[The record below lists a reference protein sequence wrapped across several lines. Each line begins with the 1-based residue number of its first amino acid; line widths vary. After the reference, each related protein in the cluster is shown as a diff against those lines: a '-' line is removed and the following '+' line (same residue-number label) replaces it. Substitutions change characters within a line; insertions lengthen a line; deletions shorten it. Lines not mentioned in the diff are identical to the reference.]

1 MVLVLVGVPIKT
13 CLAPR
18 QCCLQSVAARNF
30 LERAA
35 RWCFQGFYLHRQF
48 EIGRKR
54 LAQTHG
60 IERLVDGQFGDADS
74 LFWLGWTVWPSLSPI
89 VPSLG
94 GIFFGLGF
102 QLLFMGMTN
111 YLTDVFRSHSASAL
125 GAAAMLRSIG
135 ATTLPLA
142 ADNMYTNLG
151 IHWAPS
157 VLAFVALAMG
167 FIPFVF
173 IRYGDR
179 LARSSKTAREAF
191 AIQN

>member
-1 MVLVLVGVPIKT
+1 MTSKRPLVQSGQRTTSIDDFPSLASLPLGMLLLSEYSPNCVLTNTYSMVV
-13 CLAPR
+13 
-18 QCCLQSVAARNF
+18 
-30 LERAA
+30 
-35 RWCFQGFYLHRQF
+35 
-48 EIGRKR
+48 
-54 LAQTHG
+54 
-60 IERLVDGQFGDADS
+60 S
-74 LFWLGWTVWPSLSPI
+74 LFWLGWTVWPSVSPI
-89 VPSLG
+89 VPTLG

-142 ADNMYTNLG
+142 ADSMYANLG

-157 VLAFVALAMG
+157 VLAFIALVMG
-167 FIPFVF
+167 VIPFIF

-191 AIQN
+191 AIQE

>member
-1 MVLVLVGVPIKT
+1 MVV
-13 CLAPR
+13 
-18 QCCLQSVAARNF
+18 
-30 LERAA
+30 
-35 RWCFQGFYLHRQF
+35 
-48 EIGRKR
+48 
-54 LAQTHG
+54 
-60 IERLVDGQFGDADS
+60 S
-74 LFWLGWTVWPSLSPI
+74 LFWLGWTVWPSVSPV
-89 VPSLG
+89 VPTLG

-142 ADNMYTNLG
+142 ADSMYTNLG

-157 VLAFVALAMG
+157 VLAFIALAMG
-167 FIPFVF
+167 VIPFVF
-173 IRYGDR
+173 IRYGER

-191 AIQN
+191 AVQN